1 MLVFSLLILLVV
13 SALLVVT
20 IWNAISWPRVGQSL
34 PHPPATSLS
43 ILIPARDEEQNIGE
57 CLSLVTAQGSIVSE
71 ILVYDD
77 HSVDATA
84 QVVSEHVTCDARIR
98 LLKPAPL
105 PDGWCGKTFACAQL
119 AHHARGDWLLFIDA
133 DTRLQPSAVEQML
146 AAAEARKV
154 TLLSLWPGL
163 EMHSFWERVLMP
175 LLNFVVFTLY
185 PAPLASRRPF
195 DPSLGL
201 GHGACML
208 ARRDVYETVG
218 GHAAVR
224 DQLFED
230 VRLAQLWRRQ
240 GFYSLC
246 LDGQDLVSVRMYSSL
261 REIWN
266 GFQKNFFPAFRNQRS
281 FWLFLALHAGCF
293 LAPFVLALVAFSWI
307 FLGAVAGTLLMR
319 SVLTVRFKHSWWS
332 VLLHPVAEATL
343 VALGLTSW
351 SRFKRGRG
359 VEWKGRRYVAAD

>member
-1 MLVFSLLILLVV
+1 MLVFSLLILLVI

-20 IWNAISWPRVGQSL
+20 LWNVASWPRVESSL
-34 PHPPATSLS
+34 PGSAATTLS
-43 ILIPARDEEQNIGE
+43 ILIPARDEEPNIGE
-57 CLSLVTAQGSIVSE
+57 CLSLVTSQGPIVTE

-84 QVVSEHVTCDARIR
+84 QVVSEHIARDARIS
-98 LLKPAPL
+98 LFKPTPL

-119 AHHARGDWLLFIDA
+119 AQRARGEWLLFVDA
-133 DTRLQPSAVEQML
+133 DTRLQPNAVEQML
-146 AAAEARKV
+146 AAAKTHQA
-154 TLLSLWPGL
+154 TLLSLWPRL

-218 GHAAVR
+218 GHGAVR

-246 LDGQDLVSVRMYSSL
+246 LDGQDLVGVRMYGSL
-261 REIWN
+261 REIWS

-293 LAPFVLALVAFSWI
+293 VAPFVLALIAFSWI
-307 FLGAVAGTLLMR
+307 FLGAVAGTLAMR
-319 SVLTVRFKHSWWS
+319 VLLTVRFKHSWWS
-332 VLLHPVAEATL
+332 IFLHPVAEATL
-343 VALGLTSW
+343 IALGLTSW
-351 SRFKRGRG
+351 LRFKRGRG